1 MFEPGAVTVTP
12 VSQPEQLSGKPA
24 EGHELAK
31 EPVPEV
37 EPTVIASSKK
47 SKKPATA

>member
-1 MFEPGAVTVTP
+1 
-12 VSQPEQLSGKPA
+12 VSQAEQLSGKPA

-37 EPTVIASSKK
+37 EPVVMASSKK
-47 SKKPATA
+47 SKKAAAAA